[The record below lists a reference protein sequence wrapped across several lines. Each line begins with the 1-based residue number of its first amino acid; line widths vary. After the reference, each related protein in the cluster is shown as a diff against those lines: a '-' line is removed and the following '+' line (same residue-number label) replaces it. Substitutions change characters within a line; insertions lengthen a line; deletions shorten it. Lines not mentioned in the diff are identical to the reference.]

1 MGSKKDEISLEFD
14 ISKLNVN
21 STSEDKGFAQET
33 RLDEQENKDS
43 REVETTILTT
53 ADQRILTL
61 EEGLKILFEMT
72 TSFLKSIN
80 V

>member
-1 MGSKKDEISLEFD
+1 LEFD